1 MAHEVLLF
9 SQVIEFQ
16 RHNVEEGGYKMGLLD
31 DALKGTVLT
40 GLAIGIGA
48 AVVAPAVLPVLAGVA
63 KPLAKAAMKSGLVLY
78 NKGKEIA
85 TEVEEM
91 AEDLWA
97 ETKAEAE
104 AEIEAEAEPE
114 MEEEETTAAIVQTQA
129 ETSVKAS

>member
-63 KPLAKAAMKSGLVLY
+63 KPLAKAAMKSGLLLY
-78 NKGKEIA
+78 NRGKEIA
-85 TEVEEM
+85 TEIEEM

-114 MEEEETTAAIVQTQA
+114 MEEEETTTAIVQTQA
-129 ETSVKAS
+129 ETGVKAS